1 MVVRKRGDVKK
12 AVEEVLSIAALEGR
26 ASLNG
31 GPNGTMQIAEIR
43 AEIKILKGWEPLA
56 AAVQNVLKRG
66 STGPNTIFEKVD
78 KDGFTITG
86 GHHGFWR
93 IRRESDSAS

>member
-1 MVVRKRGDVKK
+1 MVRKRGDIKK
-12 AVEEVLSIAALEGR
+12 AVEDVLIIAAREDR

-43 AEIKILKGWEPLA
+43 AEIKALKGWEPLA

-66 STGPNTIFEKVD
+66 STGPNPIFEKVD
-78 KDGFTITG
+78 KDGSTITG

-93 IRRESDSAS
+93 IHPESDSAS